1 MDLNIA
7 RKEQRTANTGFAS
20 GGLTCKLG
28 ALCSETLPNAKP
40 ENVSSKHL
48 ATPNNNSNMDIEY
61 SFDKRPTADQIIELY
76 DNAGL
81 PRPTYDKE
89 RIQKMYDNS
98 NLIVTAWDND
108 LLVGVSR
115 SITDW
120 VWACYLSDLAVRDD
134 YKKEGIGKQ
143 LINLTKEKVGDQ
155 SMVLLLSVPTAMEY
169 YPKVGF
175 KKQESSFIIDRAE
188 WKLTQ

>member
-1 MDLNIA
+1 MN
-7 RKEQRTANTGFAS
+7 
-20 GGLTCKLG
+20 
-28 ALCSETLPNAKP
+28 
-40 ENVSSKHL
+40 
-48 ATPNNNSNMDIEY
+48 IEY
-61 SFDKRPTADQIIELY
+61 SLDKKPTADQIIELY

-81 PRPTYDKE
+81 PRPTHDKE

-98 NLIVTAWDND
+98 NLIITAWDND

-120 VWACYLSDLAVRDD
+120 VWCCYLSDLAVRDE
-134 YKKEGIGKQ
+134 YKKMGIGRQ
-143 LINLTKEKVGDQ
+143 LIKLTKEKVGDQ

-175 KKQESSFIIDRAE
+175 VKQESSFIMNRAE
-188 WKLTQ
+188 WK